1 MHKPVTGETECQR
14 LVTEGIHSAGD
25 RVSLHLCV
33 QREDLGTCTSLGSSV
48 PRCQKLESLGSR
60 GSYNTDRMSEPC
72 WRDPSSCVYLFPLMH
87 LHPYQAHG
95 VRG

>member
-1 MHKPVTGETECQR
+1 MIARDHGVQRLTEKEFVCVCLCVTIRDQMHKPVTGETECQK

-60 GSYNTDRMSEPC
+60 GSYYTD
-72 WRDPSSCVYLFPLMH
+72 
-87 LHPYQAHG
+87 
-95 VRG
+95 